1 MCSSLSVR
9 PVDQQWRQLAV
20 RFYSKWYRV
29 TSGVSELAR
38 RIRLGEQNLTLHT
51 IIFVGLKTNTGELLF
66 EYFQQHRLQHNWC
79 FVTWKKNIGQW
90 VVVHNRVVKTWDSK
104 GARGNP
110 IIHPPTYL
118 HTQSKIIS
126 FMKVCNGHTLKI
138 FITSRPGV
146 NFCHMNFSL
155 DNFHKLTFILLIWH
169 SNLAYGTPYFNKTSN
184 EQWPYSTNNRGVSH

>member
-38 RIRLGEQNLTLHT
+38 RIRLGEQNLILHT

-79 FVTWKKNIGQW
+79 FVTCKKNIGQW
-90 VVVHNRVVKTWDSK
+90 VVVHNRVVETWDSK
-104 GARGNP
+104 GARGGSYNT
-110 IIHPPTYL
+110 PTYIPAYTIKNNKL
-118 HTQSKIIS
+118 HEGVQWSQ
-126 FMKVCNGHTLKI
+126 HTKDFYYIQAWDEFLSYE
-138 FITSRPGV
+138 FFTR
-146 NFCHMNFSL
+146 
-155 DNFHKLTFILLIWH
+155 
-169 SNLAYGTPYFNKTSN
+169 
-184 EQWPYSTNNRGVSH
+184 